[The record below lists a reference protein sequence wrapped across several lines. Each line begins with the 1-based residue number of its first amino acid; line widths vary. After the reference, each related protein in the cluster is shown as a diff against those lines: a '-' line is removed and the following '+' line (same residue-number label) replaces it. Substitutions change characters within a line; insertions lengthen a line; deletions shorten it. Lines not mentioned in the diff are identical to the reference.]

1 MRILEGR
8 FFANPEFRLSSF
20 DKVRLPQLK
29 GGARPK
35 RKKTNTRWHTKLK
48 KRENATK
55 ICKKIK
61 GNEKIIV
68 CPELQIYAYI
78 ETTLIEHFIP

>member
-1 MRILEGR
+1 MFYEENADILCGFLKED

-35 RKKTNTRWHTKLK
+35 RKKTNTR
-48 KRENATK
+48 
-55 ICKKIK
+55 
-61 GNEKIIV
+61 
-68 CPELQIYAYI
+68 
-78 ETTLIEHFIP
+78 

>member
-8 FFANPEFRLSSF
+8 FFANPEFRLSLF

-35 RKKTNTRWHTKLK
+35 RKKSNTR
-48 KRENATK
+48 
-55 ICKKIK
+55 
-61 GNEKIIV
+61 
-68 CPELQIYAYI
+68 
-78 ETTLIEHFIP
+78 